1 MIDFKPIDRRRAED
15 MFAALP
21 QEAKWAEVTG
31 ALLGGQAVFVP
42 HMSRNQLEVLRGD
55 RQLPGIRSGAFA
67 VRRRGRRARQV
78 AAHGPF
84 R

>member
-1 MIDFKPIDRRRAED
+1 

-42 HMSRNQLEVLRGD
+42 HMSRNQLEVLRGIVNYRAYGRLRSRSVVVD
-55 RQLPGIRSGAFA
+55 DVPGKLLRMARFGEGVKAGSRRS
-67 VRRRGRRARQV
+67 
-78 AAHGPF
+78 
-84 R
+84 